1 LLLDDSDRERLF
13 TRLKAGA
20 AAGAISV
27 EELERRVEVVA
38 RARTREEAVAA
49 IADLPP
55 EPVGPGDTASKP
67 AAAGRRRGHGH
78 ADRPGPDWR
87 ATSERF
93 RDPRSGQVMR
103 VWEDPAGQRHYVP
116 EQG

>member
-1 LLLDDSDRERLF
+1 MLLDDSDREQLF
-13 TRLKAGA
+13 TRLKASA
-20 AAGAISV
+20 AAGALSV

-49 IADLPP
+49 VADLPP
-55 EPVGPGDTASKP
+55 ELGEHGDAASRP
-67 AAAGRRRGHGH
+67 SVGRRRGHGH

-116 EQG
+116 EQS

>member
-1 LLLDDSDRERLF
+1 MLLNDSDREQLF

-20 AAGAISV
+20 AAGAITV

-49 IADLPP
+49 VADLPP
-55 EPVGPGDTASKP
+55 ELGEHGDAASRTAT
-67 AAAGRRRGHGH
+67 GRRRGHGH

>member
-1 LLLDDSDRERLF
+1 VLLDDADRERLF

-49 IADLPP
+49 VADLPP
-55 EPVGPGDTASKP
+55 ELVEHGDSVSRP
-67 AAAGRRRGHGH
+67 AAGRRHGHGH

>member
-13 TRLKAGA
+13 TRLKANA

-49 IADLPP
+49 VADLPP
-55 EPVGPGDTASKP
+55 ERSEHDDAAKRP
-67 AAAGRRRGHGH
+67 AAAGWRRGHGH

-116 EQG
+116 EKG